1 MNPIQRQAFVP
12 GRSEP
17 HRVPAG
23 AVLAGTLGAALVM
36 LGVVLAALFAV
47 PVVQKKFAVLGVAL
61 IVVGGGIF
69 VAAWACGR
77 RGRL

>member
-1 MNPIQRQAFVP
+1 VDPIQRQEFVP

-23 AVLAGTLGAALVM
+23 AVMAGTLGAALVM

-61 IVVGGGIF
+61 VIVGGGIF
-69 VAAWACGR
+69 VAAWAYGR
-77 RGRL
+77 RGRS